1 MKKKKDLLEGRT
13 KEWDTNDWQ
22 GRSERQIRVTE
33 LLAGYAFI
41 GFFIVILGLVIWEY
55 IKTM

>member
-1 MKKKKDLLEGRT
+1 MKKSKDLLEGRT
-13 KEWDTNDWQ
+13 KEWDTKDWQ
-22 GRSERQIRVTE
+22 GRSERQIQVAE

>member
-22 GRSERQIRVTE
+22 GRSEGQIRVTE

-41 GFFIVILGLVIWEY
+41 GFFIVILGLIIWEY

>member
-22 GRSERQIRVTE
+22 GRNERQVRVTE